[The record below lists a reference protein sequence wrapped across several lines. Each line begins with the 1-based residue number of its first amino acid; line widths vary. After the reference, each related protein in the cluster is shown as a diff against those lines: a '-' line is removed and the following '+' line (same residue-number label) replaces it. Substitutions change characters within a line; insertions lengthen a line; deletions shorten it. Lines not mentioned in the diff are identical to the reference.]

1 LRFYQGKEGGRL
13 LFFVFSP
20 RVFEDANWFKD
31 DERMM
36 KKTFFC
42 GLLFLMCSV
51 SVLAQGG
58 GIPVDGIVAVI
69 GKEIIMQ
76 SDLEKHYL
84 DYTAQFNTVEDPEET
99 RCYILETLMFN
110 KLMVNQAE
118 LDSIEVTD
126 EEVDYLVNSRLS
138 YFLQQV
144 GGNTKYIEEYF
155 HKPISEIK
163 KDLKEMMYEQALI
176 DQVQSKI
183 TSNITVTPSEVKQFA
198 KNLSADSLPVVPTSY
213 QFGEIVKIPPVSEE
227 ETEAVKARLNEYR
240 ERVLRGEK
248 FSMLARLYSDDPGSA
263 SKGGDLGFV
272 ERGTLYPEFEA
283 VAFNLKSGE
292 ISQVLKTR
300 AGYHIIQMIE
310 RKGESIHVAHILIQ
324 PKPST
329 EEQVKAISYL
339 DSVRGIII
347 NEKLSLEEAAKR
359 FSEGPTK
366 SNGGMVVNPYTNSH
380 NFDRQSLD
388 EATFASINKLIPGEY
403 SECVPFVNDD
413 GIMAYRLIYLKEK
426 VAEHRANIVEDYDMI
441 KNAALEE
448 KKYNALQKWVVDK
461 VKVTS
466 IKLNAQYKEC
476 SFVTKWQ
483 IP

>member
-1 LRFYQGKEGGRL
+1 MFIDNQ
-13 LFFVFSP
+13 
-20 RVFEDANWFKD
+20 
-31 DERMM
+31 RMM
-36 KKTFFC
+36 KKIFFGFLLLVC
-42 GLLFLMCSV
+42 GSSL
-51 SVLAQGG
+51 LAQSGG
-58 GIPVDGIVAVI
+58 VPVDGIVAVV

-84 DYTAQFNTVEDPEET
+84 DYTSQFNTVEDPEET
-99 RCYILETLMFN
+99 RCFILETLMFN

-118 LDSIEVTD
+118 LDSIEITD
-126 EEVDYLVNSRLS
+126 EEVDYRINARLS

-155 HKPISEIK
+155 KKSMADIK
-163 KDLKEMMYEQALI
+163 KDLKELMYEQALI
-176 DQVQSKI
+176 EQVQAKI
-183 TSNITVTPSEVKQFA
+183 TGSITVTPSEVKQFA
-198 KNLSADSLPVVPTSY
+198 NNLSSDSLPIVPTSY
-213 QFGEIVKIPPVSEE
+213 QFGEIVRIPVVSDE
-227 ETEAVKARLNEYR
+227 ETEAVKARLNDFR

-292 ISQVLKTR
+292 VSQVVKTR

-329 EEQVKAISYL
+329 DEQVKAISYL
-339 DSVRGIII
+339 DSVRGVII
-347 NEKLSLEEAAKR
+347 NEKLSLEDAAKQ
-359 FSEGPTK
+359 FSESPTK
-366 SNGGMVVNPYTNSH
+366 TNGGMVVNPYTNSYS
-380 NFDRQSLD
+380 FDQQSLD
-388 EATFASINKLIPGEY
+388 ETTYATLNKLIPGEY
-403 SECVPFVNDD
+403 SECVPYVNDD
-413 GIMAYRLIYLKEK
+413 GVLAYRLIYLKEK

-441 KNAALEE
+441 KTAALEE
-448 KKYNALQKWVVDK
+448 KKYNAMQKWVVEK

-466 IKLNAQYKEC
+466 IKLNEQYRDC

>member
-1 LRFYQGKEGGRL
+1 MKRFFFTIFL
-13 LFFVFSP
+13 LTN
-20 RVFEDANWFKD
+20 AAW
-31 DERMM
+31 
-36 KKTFFC
+36 
-42 GLLFLMCSV
+42 LF
-51 SVLAQGG
+51 AQGG
-58 GIPVDGIVAVI
+58 GVSVDGIVAVI

-84 DYTAQFNTVEDPEET
+84 DYISQFKTVEDPAET
-99 RCYILETLMFN
+99 KCYILETLMFN

-126 EEVDYLVNSRLS
+126 EEVDYRINSRMA
-138 YFLQQV
+138 YFLQSV
-144 GGNTKYIEEYF
+144 GGNEKYIEEYF
-155 HKPISEIK
+155 HKSMAEIK
-163 KDLKEMMYEQALI
+163 KDMREMMYEQALI
-176 DQVQSKI
+176 EQVQYKI
-183 TSNITVTPSEVKQFA
+183 TGDISITPSEVKQF
-198 KNLSADSLPVVPTSY
+198 STRITADSMPVVPTSY

-227 ETEAVKARLNEYR
+227 EIKSVKDRLNDYR

-283 VAFNLKSGE
+283 AAFNLKSGE
-292 ISQVLKTR
+292 ISQVVKTQ

-310 RKGESIHVAHILIQ
+310 RRGESIHVAHILIQ

-329 EEQVKAISYL
+329 DEQVKAITYL
-339 DSVRGIII
+339 DSVRAIII

-366 SNGGMVVNPYTNSH
+366 SNGGLAINPYTNS
-380 NFDRQSLD
+380 NSFDKQSLD
-388 EATFASINKLIPGEY
+388 DATYMTLNKLIPGEY

-413 GIMAYRLIYLKEK
+413 GVMAYRLIFLKEK

-448 KKYNALQKWVVDK
+448 KKYDALQKWVVDK

-466 IKLNAQYKEC
+466 IKLNDQYRDC
-476 SFVTKWQ
+476 DFVTKWQ